1 MLWISLFD
9 SIHKQHQEFKEEWRY
24 YNDGKCWL
32 LKVTMK
38 AKTIFWLSVV
48 DRTFRTTF
56 YFTDK
61 AQQAIEN
68 STLSPEL
75 KETFKNDKKYNK
87 IRGVTVYFKAKKD
100 CAYAEELIHIK
111 YSQK

>member
-1 MLWISLFD
+1 MLGISLFD
-9 SIHKQHQEFKEEWRY
+9 SIHKQHQEFKEEWIY

-38 AKTIFWLSVV
+38 AKTILWLSVV
-48 DRTFRTTF
+48 DGTFRTTF

-68 STLSPEL
+68 STLSTEL
-75 KETFKNDKKYNK
+75 KETFKNGKKYNK
-87 IRGVTVYFKAKKD
+87 IRGVTVYFKTKKD
-100 CAYAEELIHIK
+100 CAYAEELIQIK
-111 YSQK
+111 LSQK